1 MMIQLYS
8 SVTESI
14 ENPAYKTPPDNA
26 PAMLIVRS
34 HAKPIKNETLQRRW
48 ALIAANESSYPDQCH
63 LHTASLSLSIYKF
76 LRTTLLRQSML
87 AWMSCCKNKQ
97 VY

>member
-1 MMIQLYS
+1 MYDQ
-8 SVTESI
+8 TESI
-14 ENPAYKTPPDNA
+14 EPYRTPADNA
-26 PAMLIVRS
+26 PAVLIVRS

-48 ALIAANESSYPDQCH
+48 ALIAANESSCPDQCH
-63 LHTASLSLSIYKF
+63 LHTASLSIYKF